1 MALNLVDVQ
10 DQIYEALENAI
21 PYPLVEQG
29 VPDEDTVRKVN
40 GKVEP
45 YVALQFGDL
54 QRGRLGGETFAGV
67 RTFDYELPIYIQVV
81 SADMSKARKIRD
93 GAVLDMMLGF
103 SQDWTGEVRKRPG
116 GGMWPITNSNGATE
130 AYLYPSSWAV
140 TVQLHET

>member
-1 MALNLVDVQ
+1 MFNLIEIQ
-10 DQIYEALENAI
+10 DKIIDQLADNSPFPVAEQAI
-21 PYPLVEQG
+21 PDAE
-29 VPDEDTVRKVN
+29 TVVKVG
-40 GKVEP
+40 GKIEP
-45 YVALQFGDL
+45 YIALQFGDL
-54 QRGRLGGETFAGV
+54 QDRAGGRGFTGV
-67 RTFDYELPIYIQVV
+67 RHNDYELPIYIQVV

-103 SQDWTGEVRKRPG
+103 SQAWAGEVRKRPG